1 MSASRTVAVGV
12 YDDRDEVRR
21 VLFELRKAGFTDS
34 QIGLVTRDAEGTAT
48 VDSVET
54 APDHLGDGAVAGA
67 TAGVGL
73 GALWGWAVV
82 AGLLPAI
89 GPAIAGGVLVSILAS
104 AATGAAALGLT
115 GALLGMGV
123 PEDEARHYEKELEAG
138 KTVVTVHAGDR
149 YDEACVILQRFN
161 TRETPAESTETVLI
175 A

>member
-1 MSASRTVAVGV
+1 MSAFRTVAVGL
-12 YDDRDEVRR
+12 YSDRDEVRR
-21 VLFELRKAGFTDS
+21 VLFELRQAAFKDS
-34 QIGLVTRDAEGTAT
+34 QIGLVTRDAEGTVTA
-48 VDSVET
+48 DSVEE

-89 GPAIAGGVLVSILAS
+89 GPAIAGGALVSILAS

-115 GALLGMGV
+115 GALLGMGI
-123 PEDEARHYEKELEAG
+123 PEEEARHYEEQLQAG
-138 KTVVTVHAGDR
+138 RTVVTVQAGDR
-149 YDEACVILQRFN
+149 YEEACVILQRFD
-161 TRETPAESTETVLI
+161 TRETPVESTETVLL